1 MSCVHAY
8 RPPTAAI
15 VVDARNGNVVYG
27 ENIDAPRH
35 PASLVK
41 KMTLYLIFDALKKGK
56 IKLSTRYSVSRH
68 ANRQIPCKLGVPIG
82 KSVTVDVII
91 RALVTKSANDMAV
104 VAAEGIYGSLDE
116 CVRVMNVRAKELGMN
131 RTTFTNASGVPD
143 RRQITT
149 ARDMVILAQSLY
161 NHFPEYWKY
170 FQIRSFT
177 HSGQTHHNH
186 NHLMKRFP
194 AMDGLKTGFT
204 NASGFNLSTS
214 AVRYTSKG
222 EAVRLFAVV
231 IGGTTRHTRD
241 RRMKD
246 LLETHFKKLNAPH
259 VREIARDGAREADE
273 SVVADSTSQLSGE
286 ASLSDTLFTEID
298 DEEMAYNSDEPMV
311 ADKMPADKNVVA
323 VSLPS
328 TADAGLSQYIEA
340 SFDQNEEK
348 KSVDALTEKSADT
361 LSEMLE
367 KKVDD
372 TSVPKTTLKKVKSSK
387 KMCVKKSKKSRKG
400 ISRKSKRSSGVQES
414 A

>member
-1 MSCVHAY
+1 MSCVYAY

-15 VVDARNGNVVYG
+15 VVDARNGNIVYG

-186 NHLMKRFP
+186 NHLMKQFP

-214 AVRYTSKG
+214 AVRYTPKG

-246 LLETHFKKLNAPH
+246 LLETHFRKLNAPH
-259 VREIARDGAREADE
+259 VREIAREADE
-273 SVVADSTSQLSGE
+273 SVVADSTSQLSEE

-298 DEEMAYNSDEPMV
+298 DEEMAYNGDEQMV
-311 ADKMPADKNVVA
+311 ADKASTTDKNVVA

-340 SFDQNEEK
+340 SFDQNKEK
-348 KSVDALTEKSADT
+348 ESVDVLTEKSADT

-367 KKVDD
+367 KTVDD
-372 TSVPKTTLKKVKSSK
+372 TSIPKTTLKKAKSSK
-387 KMCVKKSKKSRKG
+387 KMCVKKSKKSRKR